1 MSPRRH
7 RHPTAEELKLWRD
20 AMRDAVPL
28 DPVTPQ
34 AADPVK
40 AEPQAAPSPP
50 LSPAPSQPQPPSI
63 QFAAPPPRRETMA
76 GLVPADLP
84 GFDRRTSDRLRKGRI
99 GIQARIDLHGMTQ
112 TEAHGA
118 LAAFVLRCWSD
129 GCRSMLVI
137 TGKGSSGQGGG
148 VLRRAVPLWL
158 NQPPLRE
165 RIIGIEEAG
174 HKDGGAGAL
183 YVLLRRRR
191 DHGP

>member
-34 AADPVK
+34 AAEPVK
-40 AEPQAAPSPP
+40 AEPPAAPS
-50 LSPAPSQPQPPSI
+50 
-63 QFAAPPPRRETMA
+63 PPRRETMA

>member
-7 RHPTAEELKLWRD
+7 RHPTSEELKLWRD

-28 DPVTPQ
+28 DPVTPR
-34 AADPVK
+34 AADPVM
-40 AEPQAAPSPP
+40 AQPPAAPSPP
-50 LSPAPSQPQPPSI
+50 PSPPSPPPVPV
-63 QFAAPPPRRETMA
+63 AAPPARRETMA
-76 GLVPADLP
+76 RLIPADLP

-118 LAAFVLRCWSD
+118 LAAYVLRCWND
-129 GCRSMLVI
+129 GRRSMLVI

>member
-7 RHPTAEELKLWRD
+7 RHPTPDELRLWRD

-28 DPVTPQ
+28 GALPPLPPEPVE
-34 AADPVK
+34 PV
-40 AEPQAAPSPP
+40 APPPVVGSAPAPSPP
-50 LSPAPSQPQPPSI
+50 APSLSV
-63 QFAAPPPRRETMA
+63 PPPRRESMA
-76 GLVPADLP
+76 ALVPADLP

-112 TEAHGA
+112 AEAHGA
-118 LAAFVLRCWSD
+118 LAAFVLRCWND
-129 GCRSMLVI
+129 GRRSALVI
-137 TGKGSSGQGGG
+137 TGKGSVGQGGG
-148 VLRRAVPLWL
+148 VLRRAVPMWL

-174 HKDGGAGAL
+174 LRDGGAGAL

-191 DHGP
+191 EHGP